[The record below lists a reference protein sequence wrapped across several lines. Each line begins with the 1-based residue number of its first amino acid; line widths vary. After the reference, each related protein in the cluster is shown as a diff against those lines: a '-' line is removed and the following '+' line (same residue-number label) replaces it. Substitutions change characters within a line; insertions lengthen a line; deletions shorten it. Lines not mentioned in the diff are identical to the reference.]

1 MYWGS
6 AFETCMTSTI
16 PAANEPPFPALRAV
30 EAAHTL
36 TLAEL
41 MVWPVQTVE
50 ADATVLHA
58 RQSLERWQLG
68 ALVVVQKGQP
78 LGIVTLRLL
87 SALHAH
93 GLAGLPVSSVVL
105 PAPICAPEQSLA
117 DAKALLHTSFS
128 RLLLIVADE
137 RLVGVITRTRLL
149 QAFVLGLPPRWSV
162 SLEPLDRAQQHLLQ
176 CAQKVAALHPVR
188 LCMVGGIVRD
198 LLLNRPS
205 DDLDL
210 MVEGAAEAVEAFVS
224 GLQRLLGASRLDHGR
239 FGTAVLGLPDG
250 RHLDI
255 ALARREY
262 YAQPAVL
269 PSVEPGSL
277 TLDLRRRDF
286 TINSM
291 AVRLDGVQAG
301 QLLDPTGGLVDLKV
315 GRVRV
320 LHPLSFI
327 DDPTRI
333 FRAIRFA
340 TRLNFELDPETQRL
354 AKQALALG
362 MVERLSPERLAYE
375 VERMLLEPTAADC
388 LRALST
394 MGGLGSLRL
403 ERLEPV
409 CLALLRLSEHAWQEL
424 ERLFQRAELPL
435 PERLTLRLLMLGLG
449 LEPAAQGPFLARLAI
464 RGALAEKM
472 RLVWQHYPAALEVL
486 HPARRPSERVEVLER
501 LPVEGW
507 GLLVLSRLPT
517 GEDGT
522 LAQNELPILSS
533 EVWPVLVHFL
543 EHERRVKSPLNGHQL
558 QALGVKPGPLLKRW
572 LRALRV
578 RALDEG
584 LELVQAEAW
593 VRADPASP
601 P

>member
-1 MYWGS
+1 
-6 AFETCMTSTI
+6 MTSTI
-16 PAANEPPFPALRAV
+16 PAANEPPFLSLRAV
-30 EAAHTL
+30 EVAHTL

-50 ADATVLHA
+50 ADATVIHA
-58 RQSLERWQLG
+58 RQSLERWQLS
-68 ALVVVQKGQP
+68 ALVVMKNGQP

-93 GLAGLPVSSVVL
+93 GLDGLPVSSVVL
-105 PAPICAPEQSLA
+105 PAPICAPEQTLA
-117 DAKALLHTSFS
+117 DASALLQTSFS
-128 RLLLIVADE
+128 RLLLIVAEE
-137 RLVGVITRTRLL
+137 RLLGVITRTRLL
-149 QAFVLGLPPRWSV
+149 QAIALGLPPSWSV
-162 SLEPLDRAQQHLLQ
+162 SLETLDPSQQQLLQ
-176 CAQKVAALHPVR
+176 CAQHVAALHPVR
-188 LCMVGGIVRD
+188 VCMVGGIVRD
-198 LLLNRPS
+198 LLLQRPS

-210 MVEGAAEAVEAFVS
+210 MVEGTAEAVEAFVS
-224 GLQRLLGASRLDHGR
+224 GLQRQLGASRLDHGR

-291 AVRLDGVQAG
+291 AVRLEGVQAG
-301 QLLDPTGGLVDLKV
+301 QLLDPTGGLVDLKA

-333 FRAIRFA
+333 FRALRFA
-340 TRLNFELDPETQRL
+340 TRLNFELEPETHRL
-354 AKQALALG
+354 AKQALTLG

-375 VERMLLEPTAADC
+375 VERMLMEPTAADC
-388 LRALST
+388 LQSLSA

-403 ERLEPV
+403 ERLEPMS
-409 CLALLRLSEHAWQEL
+409 LALLRLPAHAWQAL

-449 LEPAAQGPFLARLAI
+449 LEQAAQGPFLARLAI

-472 RLVWQHYPAALEVL
+472 RWVWQCFPVTMEVL
-486 HPARRPSERVEVLER
+486 QAARRPSERVEVLER

-507 GLLVLSRLPT
+507 ALLALTLLPT
-517 GEDGT
+517 DENDP
-522 LAQNELPILSS
+522 LANEARPLFSS
-533 EVWPVLVHFL
+533 DVWPVLVHFL
-543 EHERRVKSPLNGHQL
+543 THERRVKSPLNGHQL

-572 LRALRV
+572 LLALRV
-578 RALDEG
+578 RVLDEG
-584 LELVQAEAW
+584 LELAEAEAW
-593 VRADPASP
+593 VRADPALP